1 MRNAFT
7 YRQTRQ
13 GEWVGYGPATITD
26 EINPGG
32 IINILKKDGTVKT
45 ETVSRYG
52 KPFRANN
59 GKLMVYAYFDR
70 ENRSAWRA
78 PRRRHIE
85 ACPVCGEDRNNAATC
100 WECGHHFA

>member
-7 YRQTRQ
+7 YRKTRQ

-59 GKLMVYAYFDR
+59 GREMIYVYFDR
-70 ENRSAWRA
+70 ENRTFARA

-100 WECGHHFA
+100 WECGHHFG